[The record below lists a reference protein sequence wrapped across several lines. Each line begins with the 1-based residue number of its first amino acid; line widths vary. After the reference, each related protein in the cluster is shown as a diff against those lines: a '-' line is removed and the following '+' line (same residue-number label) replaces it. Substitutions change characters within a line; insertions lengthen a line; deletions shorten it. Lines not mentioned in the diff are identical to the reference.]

1 MRYFRVF
8 WQDKQGTEHQSD
20 PLSTWIDAANYRAEL
35 IISGAVHA
43 PCYARIV
50 GPY

>member
-8 WQDKQGTEHQSD
+8 WQTADGAKHQSD
-20 PLSTWIDAANYRAEL
+20 PLVTWIDAAKYRAEL
-35 IISGAVHA
+35 IASGAA
-43 PCYARIV
+43 PDGAQLV